1 MSPPESEFNLTL
13 TRTIN
18 APRDRVFQAWTDPAH
33 LHRWWGA
40 REGFTAPIAEVDL
53 RTGGA
58 YRLGMQAPDQ
68 DHPFIVGGVYREISP
83 PEKLVFTWIWEKAPH
98 DTSDWIPPETLVT
111 VEFIDKGDA
120 TEVVLTHEQFPDD
133 NMRNEHQQGWGGC
146 LDSLTR
152 YLATALSPAGT
163 FEDVPGKIS

>member
-83 PEKLVFTWIWEKAPH
+83 PAKLVFTWIWEKAPH

-152 YLATALSPAGT
+152 YLVTALSPSGV
-163 FEDVPGKIS
+163 FEDVPGSIS